1 MGKRHNKEAT
11 NEVSKD
17 QSVPMLQPKLH
28 KVSTTKNHSLYNHA
42 LYSKDMAPVLCIGS
56 AGTGKTFGAIKAAI
70 QQVEEKSIRRIV
82 VIRPQES
89 FAAKAGYLPGTER
102 EKLEPWIRPIHE
114 CLLKLGYSPSHIEYM
129 EKAGILAYYDLG
141 MIQGLTFDNA
151 FVLVDEC
158 QNMSYEQLRGLLT
171 REGQWSRTVLCGD
184 VAQTSPLFKNSGLPR
199 FLAMVAAMNAMCH
212 TITMTR
218 DDVVRSEKC
227 KQWICDFEDFDAGI
241 RLTDY
246 TESADTDDPTEE
258 LPIYMR

>member
-1 MGKRHNKEAT
+1 MGKRHNKEKRQ
-11 NEVSKD
+11 EVSKD
-17 QSVPMLQPKLH
+17 DSVPMLQPQLH
-28 KVSTTKNHSLYNHA
+28 KVATTKNHTLYNHA

-56 AGTGKTFGAIKAAI
+56 AGTGKTFGAIKAAVN
-70 QQVEEKSIRRIV
+70 QLEERAIRRIV

-102 EKLEPWIRPIHE
+102 EKLDPWIRPVHE
-114 CLLKLGYSPSHIEYM
+114 CLLKLGYSPSQIEHM
-129 EKAGILAYYDLG
+129 EKCGVLAYYDLG

-199 FLAMVAAMNAMCH
+199 FLEMVQAMNATCH
-212 TITMTR
+212 TINMTR
-218 DDVVRSEKC
+218 EDVVRSEKC

-241 RLTDY
+241 RLADY
-246 TESADTDDPTEE
+246 ANQVDDPNEE